1 MKKFFTLLA
10 ALFVATTMMGQMHGR
25 MKFVGASNMSVSSTS
40 NDNPSDTILFEMAD
54 METGHI
60 TLPAIKGMQT
70 IPSFTIRDLK
80 FSMGADHVIT
90 FAQQPFSS
98 SVTVGGEEKTITGTS
113 FSGTYNMADHALSLT
128 AVFKYGKMPL
138 EMTYTIKS
146 YYVKAVSGGISVSV
160 GGAYTYDNKSVTY
173 QVRKYM
179 DGNVEKVD
187 VEVPTYAL
195 EGTIMG
201 DLTLG
206 SYVVKG
212 LTYDETRGGFY
223 RDYKGDGLSF
233 HFTAMQGGTKTM
245 DGDYAFNSERDNNI
259 LVKYDGSNVES
270 IINTFQMGA
279 MPFGIVSTFQVEATA
294 IDDVTADDSFRAT
307 RAYEGKAT
315 ILQDSASVITP
326 RVWSSSTGR
335 SISEDD
341 GLQLSEENDFHR
353 RLRPGRI
360 VAYCLPWH
368 PRRSLRPARGGGGS
382 RQGSVAYRRNE
393 LDGLVLCR
401 SQAVAAVECGGK
413 RGRTAKGPNRMD
425 ALPYSYVAHR

>member
-10 ALFVATTMMGQMHGR
+10 ALFMATTMMGQMHGP

-54 METGHI
+54 MATGHI
-60 TLPAIKGMQT
+60 TLPAMKGMQT

-212 LTYDETRGGFY
+212 LTYDETRGGF
-223 RDYKGDGLSF
+223 
-233 HFTAMQGGTKTM
+233 
-245 DGDYAFNSERDNNI
+245 
-259 LVKYDGSNVES
+259 
-270 IINTFQMGA
+270 
-279 MPFGIVSTFQVEATA
+279 
-294 IDDVTADDSFRAT
+294 
-307 RAYEGKAT
+307 
-315 ILQDSASVITP
+315 
-326 RVWSSSTGR
+326 
-335 SISEDD
+335 
-341 GLQLSEENDFHR
+341 
-353 RLRPGRI
+353 
-360 VAYCLPWH
+360 
-368 PRRSLRPARGGGGS
+368 
-382 RQGSVAYRRNE
+382 
-393 LDGLVLCR
+393 
-401 SQAVAAVECGGK
+401 
-413 RGRTAKGPNRMD
+413 
-425 ALPYSYVAHR
+425 

>member
-10 ALFVATTMMGQMHGR
+10 ALFMATTMMGQMHGP

-54 METGHI
+54 MATGHI
-60 TLPAIKGMQT
+60 TLPAMKGMQT

-98 SVTVGGEEKTITGTS
+98 SVTVGGEEKAITGTS

-233 HFTAMQGGTKTM
+233 HFTAMQGGMKTM

-294 IDDVTADDSFRAT
+294 IDGVTADDSFRAT
-307 RAYEGKAT
+307 RAYDGKAYNLAGQRVSDYT
-315 ILQDSASVITP
+315 KGVVI
-326 RVWSSSTGR
+326 
-335 SISEDD
+335 I
-341 GLQLSEENDFHR
+341 N
-353 RLRPGRI
+353 
-360 VAYCLPWH
+360 
-368 PRRSLRPARGGGGS
+368 
-382 RQGSVAYRRNE
+382 
-393 LDGLVLCR
+393 
-401 SQAVAAVECGGK
+401 GK
-413 RGRTAKGPNRMD
+413 KY
-425 ALPYSYVAHR
+425 LKK

>member
-10 ALFVATTMMGQMHGR
+10 ALFVATTMMGQMHGP

-60 TLPAIKGMQT
+60 TLPAMKGMQT

-113 FSGTYNMADHALSLT
+113 FSGT
-128 AVFKYGKMPL
+128 
-138 EMTYTIKS
+138 
-146 YYVKAVSGGISVSV
+146 
-160 GGAYTYDNKSVTY
+160 YTYDNKSVTY

-233 HFTAMQGGTKTM
+233 HFTAMQGGMKTM

-270 IINTFQMGA
+270 IVNTFQMGA

-307 RAYEGKAT
+307 RAYEGKAYNLAGQRVSDHT
-315 ILQDSASVITP
+315 KGVVI
-326 RVWSSSTGR
+326 
-335 SISEDD
+335 I
-341 GLQLSEENDFHR
+341 N
-353 RLRPGRI
+353 
-360 VAYCLPWH
+360 
-368 PRRSLRPARGGGGS
+368 
-382 RQGSVAYRRNE
+382 
-393 LDGLVLCR
+393 
-401 SQAVAAVECGGK
+401 GK
-413 RGRTAKGPNRMD
+413 KY
-425 ALPYSYVAHR
+425 LKK

>member
-10 ALFVATTMMGQMHGR
+10 ALFVATTMMGQMHGP

-54 METGHI
+54 MATGHI
-60 TLPAIKGMQT
+60 TLPAMKGMQT

-179 DGNVEKVD
+179 DG
-187 VEVPTYAL
+187 
-195 EGTIMG
+195 
-201 DLTLG
+201 
-206 SYVVKG
+206 
-212 LTYDETRGGFY
+212 
-223 RDYKGDGLSF
+223 
-233 HFTAMQGGTKTM
+233 
-245 DGDYAFNSERDNNI
+245 
-259 LVKYDGSNVES
+259 
-270 IINTFQMGA
+270 
-279 MPFGIVSTFQVEATA
+279 
-294 IDDVTADDSFRAT
+294 
-307 RAYEGKAT
+307 
-315 ILQDSASVITP
+315 
-326 RVWSSSTGR
+326 
-335 SISEDD
+335 
-341 GLQLSEENDFHR
+341 
-353 RLRPGRI
+353 
-360 VAYCLPWH
+360 
-368 PRRSLRPARGGGGS
+368 RRSLRPARGGGGS
-382 RQGSVAYRRNE
+382 CQGSVAYRRDE

-401 SQAVAAVECGGK
+401 SQAVAAVERGGEG
-413 RGRTAKGPNRMD
+413 GRSAKGPNRMD

>member
-10 ALFVATTMMGQMHGR
+10 ALFMATTMMGQMHGP

-60 TLPAIKGMQT
+60 TLPAMKGMQT

-128 AVFKYGKMPL
+128 AV
-138 EMTYTIKS
+138 
-146 YYVKAVSGGISVSV
+146 YVKAVSGGISVSV

-270 IINTFQMGA
+270 IVNTFQMGA
-279 MPFGIVSTFQVEATA
+279 MPFGIVSTFQVDATA
-294 IDDVTADDSFRAT
+294 IDGVTADDSFRTT
-307 RAYEGKAT
+307 RAYDGKAYNLAGQRVSDYT
-315 ILQDSASVITP
+315 KGVVI
-326 RVWSSSTGR
+326 
-335 SISEDD
+335 I
-341 GLQLSEENDFHR
+341 N
-353 RLRPGRI
+353 
-360 VAYCLPWH
+360 
-368 PRRSLRPARGGGGS
+368 
-382 RQGSVAYRRNE
+382 
-393 LDGLVLCR
+393 
-401 SQAVAAVECGGK
+401 GK
-413 RGRTAKGPNRMD
+413 KY
-425 ALPYSYVAHR
+425 LKK

>member
-10 ALFVATTMMGQMHGR
+10 ALFVATTMMGQMHGP

-60 TLPAIKGMQT
+60 TLPAMKGMQT

-245 DGDYAFNSERDNNI
+245 DGDYAFNSERDNHI
-259 LVKYDGSNVES
+259 LVKYNGSNVES
-270 IINTFQMGA
+270 IVNTFQMGA
-279 MPFGIVSTFQVEATA
+279 MPFGIVSTFQVDATA
-294 IDDVTADDSFRAT
+294 IDGVTADDSFRTT
-307 RAYEGKAT
+307 RAYEGKAYNLAGQRVSDHT
-315 ILQDSASVITP
+315 KGVVIVNGKKYL
-326 RVWSSSTGR
+326 R
-335 SISEDD
+335 DD
-341 GLQLSEENDFHR
+341 GLQLSEENNFHR
-353 RLRPGRI
+353 RLRPGRF
-360 VAYCLPWH
+360 VACCLPWH

-382 RQGSVAYRRNE
+382 RQGSVAYRRDE

-401 SQAVAAVECGGK
+401 SQAVAAVECGGEG
-413 RGRTAKGPNRMD
+413 GRSAKGPNRMD

>member
-1 MKKFFTLLA
+1 
-10 ALFVATTMMGQMHGR
+10 
-25 MKFVGASNMSVSSTS
+25 
-40 NDNPSDTILFEMAD
+40 
-54 METGHI
+54 
-60 TLPAIKGMQT
+60 
-70 IPSFTIRDLK
+70 
-80 FSMGADHVIT
+80 
-90 FAQQPFSS
+90 
-98 SVTVGGEEKTITGTS
+98 
-113 FSGTYNMADHALSLT
+113 MADHALSLT

-138 EMTYTIKS
+138 EMTYTVKS

-233 HFTAMQGGTKTM
+233 HFTAMQGGMKIM

-259 LVKYDGSNVES
+259 LVKYNGSNVES

-279 MPFGIVSTFQVEATA
+279 MPFGIVSTFQVDATA
-294 IDDVTADDSFRAT
+294 IDDVTADDSFRAM
-307 RAYEGKAT
+307 RAYEGKAYNLAGQRVSDHT
-315 ILQDSASVITP
+315 KGVVI
-326 RVWSSSTGR
+326 
-335 SISEDD
+335 I
-341 GLQLSEENDFHR
+341 N
-353 RLRPGRI
+353 
-360 VAYCLPWH
+360 
-368 PRRSLRPARGGGGS
+368 
-382 RQGSVAYRRNE
+382 
-393 LDGLVLCR
+393 
-401 SQAVAAVECGGK
+401 GK
-413 RGRTAKGPNRMD
+413 KYLNK
-425 ALPYSYVAHR
+425 